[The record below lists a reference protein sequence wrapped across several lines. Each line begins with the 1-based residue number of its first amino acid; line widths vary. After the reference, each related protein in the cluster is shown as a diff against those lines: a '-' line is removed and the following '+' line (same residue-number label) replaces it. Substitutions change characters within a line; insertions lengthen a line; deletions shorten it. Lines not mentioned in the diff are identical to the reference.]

1 MDQRDMQR
9 IIERS
14 VRDAAV
20 QLRMRAGLLALS
32 AGLIAFAAGIAGAQ
46 EGVFGE
52 TIDVRVVNLEVV
64 VTDKKGERVTGLAPE
79 DFELLLDGEVIDIDY
94 FSEVQDGVMQQ
105 GGEGEVAAPGLA
117 AGERVPTSYLL
128 FIDEYFSITRDRD
141 RILDRLIEQVGIM
154 APGDRMA
161 VVRYDGVGLERLSG
175 WAAGDS
181 LVEALQRAKQQ
192 KSQGLRRLMEQRPVF
207 DPSQIQQFER
217 SLAGSQ
223 NRLTLEERYYV
234 ERLEEQLERVVRA
247 GVSTMRSFAAPPGRK
262 VMLLLSGGWPYDPVE
277 FVVGDLQRALYESTK
292 NRFGEIYTPLRDT
305 ANLLG
310 YSLYPV
316 DVPGFQSNVIDAET
330 RAFETTN
337 NSIAGRTFFREEGNH
352 RTLQVLADGT
362 GGRAILNSNRDRAL
376 ETVVEDTRSYYWLGF
391 QTERA
396 GDDRRHDVE
405 VRVLRPGL
413 RVRTRDDYFDFSRQS
428 EVTLVVES
436 ALYFGT
442 PPSELPLDVSLSR
455 PRRSGLRTMTTTM
468 DVLIPVDEITLLPG
482 PGGWVGR
489 VELRVAVLDR
499 DGATTDTPVIPL
511 TLQLEEKPDVGTR
524 LAYSTELKLR
534 RKPQTLVV
542 AVYDVPS
549 GGILSSSLEVA
560 P

>member
-1 MDQRDMQR
+1 MM
-9 IIERS
+9 
-14 VRDAAV
+14 
-20 QLRMRAGLLALS
+20 LALTPG
-32 AGLIAFAAGIAGAQ
+32 AAGAQ
-46 EGVFGE
+46 NEVFGE
-52 TIDVRVVNLEVV
+52 TIEVRVVNLEVV
-64 VTDKKGERVTGLAPE
+64 VTDKKGVRVHGLGPE
-79 DFELLLDGEVIDIDY
+79 DFELLLDGEVIDLDY
-94 FSEVQDGVMQQ
+94 FSEIQDGVMQQ
-105 GGEGEVAAPGLA
+105 GAEGEVAAPGLA
-117 AGERVPTSYLL
+117 AGQQVPTSYLL

-141 RILDRLIEQVGIM
+141 RVIDRLIEQVDTM

-175 WAAGDS
+175 WTSGAS
-181 LVEALQRAKQQ
+181 LVEGLQRAKQQ
-192 KSQGLRRLMEQRPVF
+192 KSQGLKRLMEQRPVF
-207 DPSQIQQFER
+207 EPSQIEEFER
-217 SLAGSQ
+217 SLAGSE

-234 ERLEEQLERVVRA
+234 ERLEEQLQRVVRA

-292 NRFGEIYTPLRDT
+292 HRFGDIYTPLRDT

-330 RAFETTN
+330 RAFETTR

-352 RTLQVLADGT
+352 RTLQLLAEGT
-362 GGRAILNSNRDRAL
+362 GGRAILNSNRERAL

-391 QTERA
+391 QSQRA
-396 GDDRRHDVE
+396 GDDQRHDLE
-405 VRVLRPGL
+405 VRVKRPGL
-413 RVRTRDDYFDFSRQS
+413 RVRTREDYFDFSRQS

-442 PPSELPLDVSLSR
+442 PPSELPLDVQLSR
-455 PRRSGLRTMTTTM
+455 PKRSGLRSMTTTM
-468 DVLIPVDEITLLPG
+468 DVLIPVDELTLLPG
-482 PGGWVGR
+482 PDGWVGR

-499 DGATTDTPVIPL
+499 NGATTDTPVLPL
-511 TLQLEEKPDVGTR
+511 TLRLAEKPEAGTR
-524 LAYSTELKLR
+524 LGYSTDLKLR
-534 RKPQTLVV
+534 RIPQTLVV